1 MAQKRMFDKRIIESD
16 KFIDMPM
23 SAKAL
28 YFLLGMYAD
37 DRGFVSPRYVM
48 RMHGSND
55 DDLKLL
61 VMKQYLI
68 YFESGVV
75 VITDWNKNNWLDKR
89 RIQETE
95 FLDEYKSL
103 KIIEEKY
110 CLANAKP
117 MLRENRIEENRIEQN
132 SIEENNKKET
142 HKKNNFT
149 KPTIDEIE
157 SYCKERNNNVN
168 ANRFYDFYESKGWMV
183 GRNKMKDWKACV
195 RTWEA
200 RQKKDKPQKET
211 TIPQW
216 FGKEIEKEKLTK
228 QEQEAMKE
236 MLKEFK
242 EE

>member
-95 FLDEYKSL
+95 FIDEYKSL
-103 KIIEEKY
+103 KMIEERY

-117 MLRENRIEENRIEQN
+117 MLRENRIEENRIEEN
-132 SIEENNKKET
+132 RITTIYEFLEKNFGRTIAPIEFEKIETWLLSFNEDIIMYAIEICVMNNKKVFSYLEGIL
-142 HKKNNFT
+142 KKL
-149 KPTIDEIE
+149 
-157 SYCKERNNNVN
+157 
-168 ANRFYDFYESKGWMV
+168 
-183 GRNKMKDWKACV
+183 
-195 RTWEA
+195 
-200 RQKKDKPQKET
+200 
-211 TIPQW
+211 
-216 FGKEIEKEKLTK
+216 EKQRL
-228 QEQEAMKE
+228 
-236 MLKEFK
+236 
-242 EE
+242 